1 MCIPITRSDNKR
13 EQRRILIHN
22 YGSMDSVKAYPHI
35 VRVNTVASL
44 SIIGVCTC
52 IYIVHIVSLL
62 SVL

>member
-1 MCIPITRSDNKR
+1 M
-13 EQRRILIHN
+13 LIHN

-35 VRVNTVASL
+35 VRVNIAASM